1 MSKLLEDCHLYIILL
16 LVNLKRKGNIALKSV
31 VFLKSMDKKWDVA
44 NWFEIQKMYIE
55 NFSNNMYNLLEEKL
69 LSEIERDN
77 FFVEFLPELS
87 TSYKLVRI
95 KSNIFYLNRKYVYI
109 YLNTYI
115 YMYTKTSGSIF
126 VINPKNI
133 KLKFLNFHNSFIE
146 IVGESGVFLERIA
159 N

>member
-1 MSKLLEDCHLYIILL
+1 MLKLLEDCHLYIILL

-146 IVGESGVFLERIA
+146 IVGESGVLLERIA

>member
-1 MSKLLEDCHLYIILL
+1 MLKLLEDCHLYIILL

>member
-146 IVGESGVFLERIA
+146 IVGESGVLLERIA